1 MTSRLIIEQEPLKV
15 GQVRK
20 VTSNNGEKID
30 SITLLLNNN
39 VEILFVPR
47 NDGTLDFSVSDP
59 QFDTSNLDCSIDKEV
74 LRDLFMAI
82 MYLAARGQGKTYL
95 TALFCCVRCIL
106 FPGTKIVVSSGTL
119 KQANEVLLKIQDDFM
134 KQSSILRSE
143 IEKCN
148 IGQND
153 ASIYFKNGSWI
164 KTRTSSENSR
174 SARANCIVV
183 DEFRMVDETV
193 INTVLR
199 KFLTSPR
206 QPKYLQKPEYA
217 HMQERNKE
225 IYMSSAYFKS
235 SWAYRKAQ
243 SYTLNFFDDTKK
255 YFICGLPYQVSVRE
269 GLLSRSQ
276 LEDEM
281 SEADYNELVQQMEME
296 CLWFGD
302 TDGSLFKFDELTAR
316 RRLRK
321 AFPPLSFCNDKITIP
336 KLTSTGKRIL
346 SIDVALMQSTKK
358 KKNDAS
364 AIFIN
369 DLIQVN
375 DTAYQSNF
383 VYGETF
389 EGLKTDELGM
399 IVMKYFYEYQCTDL
413 VLDTNGIGL
422 GVYDF
427 ITKDQVCQENGK
439 RYQAMTCINDKDMA
453 ERCKVRDANK
463 VVWSVKANAN
473 FNNEICVLLRNGIQN
488 GKINFLISEQDADS
502 SLKETYKGYFKMSPT
517 EQAKLKMSYVQ
528 TTFAVYELIKLDHEV
543 KNGNIKVKEVEGM
556 RKDRYSSIAYSYWC
570 ACQLELKLKP
580 KTQDTQSLVSKLPI
594 RKAKYN

>member
-1 MTSRLIIEQEPLKV
+1 MPQLKTQTEIEKDKQ
-15 GQVRK
+15 Q
-20 VTSNNGEKID
+20 KIMET
-30 SITLLLNNN
+30 IAWKAGYYRAN
-39 VEILFVPR
+39 PHR
-47 NDGTLDFSVSDP
+47 YVS
-59 QFDTSNLDCSIDKEV
+59 EV
-74 LRDLFMAI
+74 LGLSLKWFQQILLWCMMHYNFV

-336 KLTSTGKRIL
+336 KLTATGKRIL

-580 KTQDTQSLVSKLPI
+580 KTQDTQSLVNKLPI
-594 RKAKYN
+594 RQSKRFSLYN

>member
-1 MTSRLIIEQEPLKV
+1 MPQLKTQTEIEKDKQQKIMETVAWRAGYYRNNPHRYVIDVLGLSLKWF
-15 GQVRK
+15 QQ
-20 VTSNNGEKID
+20 I
-30 SITLLLNNN
+30 LLWCMMHYN
-39 VEILFVPR
+39 FV
-47 NDGTLDFSVSDP
+47 
-59 QFDTSNLDCSIDKEV
+59 
-74 LRDLFMAI
+74 

-206 QPKYLQKPEYA
+206 QPKYLQKPEYT

-255 YFICGLPYQVSVRE
+255 YFICGLPYQVSIRE
-269 GLLSRSQ
+269 GLLSREQ
-276 LEDEM
+276 LQDEM

-321 AFPPLSFCNDKITIP
+321 ALPPLSFCNDKITIP
-336 KLTSTGKRIL
+336 KLTTTGKRIL

-427 ITKDQVCQENGK
+427 ITKDQISQENGK
-439 RYQAMTCINDKDMA
+439 RYKAMTCINDKDMA

-488 GKINFLISEQDADS
+488 GKINFLIPEQDADT
-502 SLKETYKGYFKMSPT
+502 SLKEIYKGYYKMSPT
-517 EQAKLKMSYVQ
+517 EQAKLKMSYIQ

-543 KNGNIKVKEVEGM
+543 KNGNIKVKEVDGM

-580 KTQDTQSLVSKLPI
+580 KTQNTQNLVDRLPI
-594 RKAKYN
+594 RQGKRFSMFN

>member
-1 MTSRLIIEQEPLKV
+1 MPQLKTQTEIEKDKQQKIMETVAWRAGYYRNNPHRYVIDVLGLSLKWF
-15 GQVRK
+15 QQ
-20 VTSNNGEKID
+20 I
-30 SITLLLNNN
+30 LLWCMMHYN
-39 VEILFVPR
+39 FV
-47 NDGTLDFSVSDP
+47 
-59 QFDTSNLDCSIDKEV
+59 
-74 LRDLFMAI
+74 

-206 QPKYLQKPEYA
+206 QPKYLRKPEYA
-217 HMQERNKE
+217 HLQERNKE

-235 SWAYRKAQ
+235 SWAYKKAQ
-243 SYTLNFFDDTKK
+243 SYTINFFDDTKR
-255 YFICGLPYQVSVRE
+255 YFICGLPYQVSIRE
-269 GLLSRSQ
+269 GLLSREQ
-276 LEDEM
+276 LQDEM

-321 AFPPLSFCNDKITIP
+321 ALPPLSFCNDKITIP
-336 KLTSTGKRIL
+336 KLTTTGKRIL

-427 ITKDQVCQENGK
+427 IIKDQISQENGK
-439 RYQAMTCINDKDMA
+439 RYKAMTCINDKDMA

-488 GKINFLISEQDADS
+488 GKINFLIPEQDADI
-502 SLKETYKGYFKMSPT
+502 SLKEIYKGYYKMSPT
-517 EQAKLKMSYVQ
+517 EQAKLKMSYIQ

-543 KNGNIKVKEVEGM
+543 KNGNIKVKEVDGM

-580 KTQDTQSLVSKLPI
+580 KQEDTQSLVNLLPI
-594 RKAKYN
+594 KQGYRNR

>member
-1 MTSRLIIEQEPLKV
+1 MPQLKTQTEIEKDKQ
-15 GQVRK
+15 Q
-20 VTSNNGEKID
+20 KIMET
-30 SITLLLNNN
+30 IAWKAGYYRAN
-39 VEILFVPR
+39 PHR
-47 NDGTLDFSVSDP
+47 YVS
-59 QFDTSNLDCSIDKEV
+59 EV
-74 LRDLFMAI
+74 LGLSLKWFQQILLWCMMHYNFV

-321 AFPPLSFCNDKITIP
+321 AFPPLNFCNDKITIP
-336 KLTSTGKRIL
+336 KLTATGKRIL

-427 ITKDQVCQENGK
+427 ITKDQICQENGK

-488 GKINFLISEQDADS
+488 GKVNFLIPEQDADS
-502 SLKETYKGYFKMSPT
+502 SLKETYKGYFKMNPT
-517 EQAKLKMSYVQ
+517 EQAKLKMSYIQ

-580 KTQDTQSLVSKLPI
+580 KTQDTQSLINKLPI
-594 RKAKYN
+594 RQGKRFSMFN

>member
-1 MTSRLIIEQEPLKV
+1 MPQVKTQTEIEKDKQQKIMETVAWRAGYYRSNPHRYVIDVLGLSLKWF
-15 GQVRK
+15 QQ
-20 VTSNNGEKID
+20 I
-30 SITLLLNNN
+30 LLWCMMHYN
-39 VEILFVPR
+39 FV
-47 NDGTLDFSVSDP
+47 
-59 QFDTSNLDCSIDKEV
+59 
-74 LRDLFMAI
+74 

-336 KLTSTGKRIL
+336 KLTATGKRIL

-364 AIFIN
+364 GIFIN

>member
-1 MTSRLIIEQEPLKV
+1 MPQLKTQTEIEKDKQQKIMETVAWRAGYYRNNPHRYVIDVLGLSLKWF
-15 GQVRK
+15 QQ
-20 VTSNNGEKID
+20 I
-30 SITLLLNNN
+30 LLWCMMHYN
-39 VEILFVPR
+39 FV
-47 NDGTLDFSVSDP
+47 
-59 QFDTSNLDCSIDKEV
+59 
-74 LRDLFMAI
+74 

-336 KLTSTGKRIL
+336 KLTTTGKRIL
-346 SIDVALMQSTKK
+346 SIDVALMKSTKK

-580 KTQDTQSLVSKLPI
+580 KTQDTQSLVSKLTI

>member
-1 MTSRLIIEQEPLKV
+1 MPQLKTQTEIEKDKQ
-15 GQVRK
+15 Q
-20 VTSNNGEKID
+20 KIME
-30 SITLLLNNN
+30 TVAWKAGYYRAN
-39 VEILFVPR
+39 PHR
-47 NDGTLDFSVSDP
+47 YVS
-59 QFDTSNLDCSIDKEV
+59 EV
-74 LRDLFMAI
+74 LGLSLKWFQQILLWCMMHYNFV

-206 QPKYLQKPEYA
+206 QPKYLQKPEYT

-255 YFICGLPYQVSVRE
+255 YFICGLPYQVSIRE
-269 GLLSRSQ
+269 GLLSREQ
-276 LEDEM
+276 LQDEM

-321 AFPPLSFCNDKITIP
+321 ALPPLSFCNDKITIP
-336 KLTSTGKRIL
+336 KLTTTGKRIL

-427 ITKDQVCQENGK
+427 ITKDQISQENGK
-439 RYQAMTCINDKDMA
+439 RYKAMTCINDKDMA

-488 GKINFLISEQDADS
+488 GKINFLIPEQDADT
-502 SLKETYKGYFKMSPT
+502 SLKEIYKGYYKMSPT
-517 EQAKLKMSYVQ
+517 EQAKLKMSYIQ

-543 KNGNIKVKEVEGM
+543 KNGNIKVKEVDGM

-580 KTQDTQSLVSKLPI
+580 KQEDTQSLVNLLPI
-594 RKAKYN
+594 KQGYRNR

>member
-1 MTSRLIIEQEPLKV
+1 MPQVKTQTEIEKDKQQKIMETVAWRAGYYRSNPHRYVIDVLGLSLKWF
-15 GQVRK
+15 QQ
-20 VTSNNGEKID
+20 I
-30 SITLLLNNN
+30 LLWCMMHYN
-39 VEILFVPR
+39 FV
-47 NDGTLDFSVSDP
+47 
-59 QFDTSNLDCSIDKEV
+59 
-74 LRDLFMAI
+74 

-199 KFLTSPR
+199 KFLTSLR
-206 QPKYLQKPEYA
+206 QPKYLRKPEYA
-217 HMQERNKE
+217 HLQERNKE

-235 SWAYRKAQ
+235 SWAYKKAQ

-255 YFICGLPYQVSVRE
+255 YFICGLPYQVSIRE

-336 KLTSTGKRIL
+336 KLTATGKRIL
-346 SIDVALMQSTKK
+346 SIDVALMKSTKK

-364 AIFIN
+364 AIYIN

-427 ITKDQVCQENGK
+427 ITKDQICQENGK
-439 RYQAMTCINDKDMA
+439 RYKAMTCINDKDMA

-488 GKINFLISEQDADS
+488 GKINFLIPEQDADS

-517 EQAKLKMSYVQ
+517 EQAKLKMSYIQ

-580 KTQDTQSLVSKLPI
+580 QTQNTQSLINKLPI
-594 RKAKYN
+594 RQPSHSSSFSKRF

>member
-1 MTSRLIIEQEPLKV
+1 MPQLKTQTEIEKDKQ
-15 GQVRK
+15 Q
-20 VTSNNGEKID
+20 KIM
-30 SITLLLNNN
+30 
-39 VEILFVPR
+39 EIVAWKAGYYRANPHR
-47 NDGTLDFSVSDP
+47 YVS
-59 QFDTSNLDCSIDKEV
+59 EV
-74 LRDLFMAI
+74 LGLSLKWFQQILLWCMMHYNFV

-206 QPKYLQKPEYA
+206 QPKYLRKPEYA
-217 HMQERNKE
+217 HLQERNKE

-235 SWAYRKAQ
+235 SWAYKKAQ
-243 SYTLNFFDDTKK
+243 SYTINFFDDTKR
-255 YFICGLPYQVSVRE
+255 YFICGLPYQVSIRE
-269 GLLSRSQ
+269 GLLSREQ
-276 LEDEM
+276 LQDEM

-321 AFPPLSFCNDKITIP
+321 ALPPLSFCNDKITIP
-336 KLTSTGKRIL
+336 KLTTTGKRIL

-427 ITKDQVCQENGK
+427 ITKDQISQENGK
-439 RYQAMTCINDKDMA
+439 RYKAMTCINDKDMA

-488 GKINFLISEQDADS
+488 GKINFLIPEQDADT
-502 SLKETYKGYFKMSPT
+502 SLKEIYKGYYKMSPT
-517 EQAKLKMSYVQ
+517 EQAKLKMSYIQ

-543 KNGNIKVKEVEGM
+543 KNGNIKVKEVDGM

-580 KTQDTQSLVSKLPI
+580 KNNDTQNLVNLLPI
-594 RKAKYN
+594 KQGYRNR

>member
-1 MTSRLIIEQEPLKV
+1 MPQLKTQTEIEKDKQQKIMETVAWRAGYYRNNPHRYVIDVLGLSLKWF
-15 GQVRK
+15 QQ
-20 VTSNNGEKID
+20 I
-30 SITLLLNNN
+30 LLWCMMHYN
-39 VEILFVPR
+39 FV
-47 NDGTLDFSVSDP
+47 
-59 QFDTSNLDCSIDKEV
+59 
-74 LRDLFMAI
+74 

-235 SWAYRKAQ
+235 SWAYKKAQ

-336 KLTSTGKRIL
+336 KLTATGKRIL

-502 SLKETYKGYFKMSPT
+502 SLKETYKGYFKMFPT

-580 KTQDTQSLVSKLPI
+580 KTQDTQSLVSKLTI

>member
-1 MTSRLIIEQEPLKV
+1 MHQLKTQTEIEKDKQQKIMETVAWRAGYYRNNPHRYVIDVLGLSLKWF
-15 GQVRK
+15 QQ
-20 VTSNNGEKID
+20 I
-30 SITLLLNNN
+30 LLWCMMHYN
-39 VEILFVPR
+39 FV
-47 NDGTLDFSVSDP
+47 
-59 QFDTSNLDCSIDKEV
+59 
-74 LRDLFMAI
+74 

>member
-1 MTSRLIIEQEPLKV
+1 MPQLKTQTEIEKDKQQKIMETVAWRAGYYRNNPHRYVIDVLGLSLKWF
-15 GQVRK
+15 QQ
-20 VTSNNGEKID
+20 I
-30 SITLLLNNN
+30 LLWCMMHYN
-39 VEILFVPR
+39 FV
-47 NDGTLDFSVSDP
+47 
-59 QFDTSNLDCSIDKEV
+59 
-74 LRDLFMAI
+74 

-143 IEKCN
+143 IGKCN

-336 KLTSTGKRIL
+336 KLTATGKRIL

-427 ITKDQVCQENGK
+427 ITKDQICQENGK

-453 ERCKVRDANK
+453 ERCKVREANK

-488 GKINFLISEQDADS
+488 GKINFLIPEQDADS

-517 EQAKLKMSYVQ
+517 EQAKLKMSYIQ
-528 TTFAVYELIKLDHEV
+528 TTFAVYELVKLDHEV

-580 KTQDTQSLVSKLPI
+580 KTQDTQSLVSKLTI

>member
-1 MTSRLIIEQEPLKV
+1 MPQLKTQTEIEKDKQ
-15 GQVRK
+15 Q
-20 VTSNNGEKID
+20 KIMET
-30 SITLLLNNN
+30 IAWKAGYYRAN
-39 VEILFVPR
+39 PHR
-47 NDGTLDFSVSDP
+47 YVS
-59 QFDTSNLDCSIDKEV
+59 EV
-74 LRDLFMAI
+74 LGLSLKWFQQILLWCMMHYNFV

-321 AFPPLSFCNDKITIP
+321 AFPLLSFCNDKITIP
-336 KLTSTGKRIL
+336 KLTATGKRIL

-427 ITKDQVCQENGK
+427 ITKDQICQENGK

-488 GKINFLISEQDADS
+488 GKINFLIPEQDADS

-517 EQAKLKMSYVQ
+517 EQAKLKMSYIQ

-580 KTQDTQSLVSKLPI
+580 KTQDTQSLVSKLTI

>member
-1 MTSRLIIEQEPLKV
+1 MPQLKTQTEIEKDKQQKIMETVAWRAGYYRNNPHRYVIDVLGLSLKWF
-15 GQVRK
+15 QQ
-20 VTSNNGEKID
+20 I
-30 SITLLLNNN
+30 LLWCMMHYN
-39 VEILFVPR
+39 FV
-47 NDGTLDFSVSDP
+47 
-59 QFDTSNLDCSIDKEV
+59 
-74 LRDLFMAI
+74 

-336 KLTSTGKRIL
+336 KLTATGKRIL

-427 ITKDQVCQENGK
+427 ITKDQICQENGK

-488 GKINFLISEQDADS
+488 GKINFLIPEQDADS

-517 EQAKLKMSYVQ
+517 EQAKLKMSYIQ

-580 KTQDTQSLVSKLPI
+580 KTQNTQSLINKLPI
-594 RKAKYN
+594 RQGKRFSMFN

>member
-1 MTSRLIIEQEPLKV
+1 MPQLKTQTEIEKDKQ
-15 GQVRK
+15 Q
-20 VTSNNGEKID
+20 KIMETIAWK
-30 SITLLLNNN
+30 SGYYRAN
-39 VEILFVPR
+39 PHR
-47 NDGTLDFSVSDP
+47 YVS
-59 QFDTSNLDCSIDKEV
+59 EV
-74 LRDLFMAI
+74 LGLSLKWFQQILLWCMMHYNFV

-427 ITKDQVCQENGK
+427 ITKDQICQENGK

-488 GKINFLISEQDADS
+488 GKINFLIPEQDADS

-517 EQAKLKMSYVQ
+517 EQAKLKMSYIQ
-528 TTFAVYELIKLDHEV
+528 TTFAVYELVKLDHEV

-580 KTQDTQSLVSKLPI
+580 KTQSTQSLINKLPI
-594 RKAKYN
+594 RQPSHSSSFSKRF

>member
-1 MTSRLIIEQEPLKV
+1 MPQLKTQTEIEKDKQ
-15 GQVRK
+15 Q
-20 VTSNNGEKID
+20 KIMET
-30 SITLLLNNN
+30 IAWKAGYYRAN
-39 VEILFVPR
+39 PHR
-47 NDGTLDFSVSDP
+47 YVS
-59 QFDTSNLDCSIDKEV
+59 EV
-74 LRDLFMAI
+74 LGLSLKWFQQILLWCMMHYNFV

-427 ITKDQVCQENGK
+427 ITKDQICQENGK

-488 GKINFLISEQDADS
+488 GKINFLIPEQDADS

-517 EQAKLKMSYVQ
+517 EQAKLKMSYIQ
-528 TTFAVYELIKLDHEV
+528 TTFAVYELVKLDHEV

-580 KTQDTQSLVSKLPI
+580 KTQSTQSLINKLPI
-594 RKAKYN
+594 RQPSHSSSFSKQF

>member
-1 MTSRLIIEQEPLKV
+1 MPQLKTQTEIEKDKQ
-15 GQVRK
+15 Q
-20 VTSNNGEKID
+20 KIMET
-30 SITLLLNNN
+30 IAWKAGYYRAN
-39 VEILFVPR
+39 PHR
-47 NDGTLDFSVSDP
+47 YVS
-59 QFDTSNLDCSIDKEV
+59 EV
-74 LRDLFMAI
+74 LGLSLKWFQQILLWCMMHYNFV

-427 ITKDQVCQENGK
+427 ITKDQICQENGK

-488 GKINFLISEQDADS
+488 GKINFLIPEQDADS

-517 EQAKLKMSYVQ
+517 EQAKLKMSYIQ

-543 KNGNIKVKEVEGM
+543 KNGNIRVKEVEGM

-580 KTQDTQSLVSKLPI
+580 KTQNTQSLVSKLPI
-594 RKAKYN
+594 RQSKRFSLYN

>member
-1 MTSRLIIEQEPLKV
+1 MPQLKTQTEIEKDKQ
-15 GQVRK
+15 Q
-20 VTSNNGEKID
+20 KIMET
-30 SITLLLNNN
+30 IAWKAGYYRAN
-39 VEILFVPR
+39 PHR
-47 NDGTLDFSVSDP
+47 YVS
-59 QFDTSNLDCSIDKEV
+59 EV
-74 LRDLFMAI
+74 LGLSLKWFQQILLWCMMHYNFV

-206 QPKYLQKPEYA
+206 QPKYLQKPEYT

-255 YFICGLPYQVSVRE
+255 YFICGLPYQVSIRE
-269 GLLSRSQ
+269 GLLSREQ
-276 LEDEM
+276 LQDEM

-321 AFPPLSFCNDKITIP
+321 ALPPLSFCNDKITIP
-336 KLTSTGKRIL
+336 KLTTTGKRIL

-427 ITKDQVCQENGK
+427 ITKDQISQENGK
-439 RYQAMTCINDKDMA
+439 RYKAMTCINDKDMA

-488 GKINFLISEQDADS
+488 GKINFLIPEQDADT
-502 SLKETYKGYFKMSPT
+502 SLKEIYKGYYKMSPT
-517 EQAKLKMSYVQ
+517 EQAKLKMSYIQ

-580 KTQDTQSLVSKLPI
+580 KQEDTQSLVNLLPI
-594 RKAKYN
+594 KQGYRNR

>member
-1 MTSRLIIEQEPLKV
+1 MPQLKTQTEIEKDKQQKIMETVAWRAGYYRNNPHRYVIDVLGLSLKWF
-15 GQVRK
+15 QQ
-20 VTSNNGEKID
+20 I
-30 SITLLLNNN
+30 LLWCMMHYN
-39 VEILFVPR
+39 FV
-47 NDGTLDFSVSDP
+47 
-59 QFDTSNLDCSIDKEV
+59 
-74 LRDLFMAI
+74 

-235 SWAYRKAQ
+235 SWAYKKAQ

-336 KLTSTGKRIL
+336 KLTATGKRIL
-346 SIDVALMQSTKK
+346 SIDVALMKSTKK

-364 AIFIN
+364 AIYIN

-427 ITKDQVCQENGK
+427 ITKDQICQENGK

-488 GKINFLISEQDADS
+488 GKINFLIPEQDADS

-517 EQAKLKMSYVQ
+517 EQAKLKMSYIQ

-580 KTQDTQSLVSKLPI
+580 KTQSTQSLINKLPI
-594 RKAKYN
+594 RQPSHSSSFSKRF

>member
-1 MTSRLIIEQEPLKV
+1 MPQLKTQTEIEKDKQ
-15 GQVRK
+15 Q
-20 VTSNNGEKID
+20 KIMET
-30 SITLLLNNN
+30 IAWKAGYYRAN
-39 VEILFVPR
+39 PHR
-47 NDGTLDFSVSDP
+47 YVS
-59 QFDTSNLDCSIDKEV
+59 EV
-74 LRDLFMAI
+74 LGLSLKWFQQILLWCMMHYNFV

-153 ASIYFKNGSWI
+153 ASIYFKNSSWI

-321 AFPPLSFCNDKITIP
+321 AFPPLSFCNDKISIP
-336 KLTSTGKRIL
+336 KLTATGKRIL

-427 ITKDQVCQENGK
+427 ITKDQICQENGK

-488 GKINFLISEQDADS
+488 GKINFLIPEQDADS

-517 EQAKLKMSYVQ
+517 EQAKLKMSYIQ

-580 KTQDTQSLVSKLPI
+580 KTQSTQSLVSKLPI
-594 RKAKYN
+594 RQSKRFSLYN

>member
-1 MTSRLIIEQEPLKV
+1 MPQLKTQTEIEKDKQ
-15 GQVRK
+15 Q
-20 VTSNNGEKID
+20 KIMET
-30 SITLLLNNN
+30 IAWKAGYYRAN
-39 VEILFVPR
+39 PHR
-47 NDGTLDFSVSDP
+47 YVS
-59 QFDTSNLDCSIDKEV
+59 EV
-74 LRDLFMAI
+74 LGLSLKWFQQILLWCMMHYNFV

-174 SARANCIVV
+174 STRANCIVV

-336 KLTSTGKRIL
+336 KLTATGKRIL
-346 SIDVALMQSTKK
+346 SIDVALMKSTKK

-580 KTQDTQSLVSKLPI
+580 KTQSTQSLINKLPI
-594 RKAKYN
+594 RQPSHSSSFSKRF

>member
-1 MTSRLIIEQEPLKV
+1 MPQLKTQTEIEKDKQ
-15 GQVRK
+15 Q
-20 VTSNNGEKID
+20 KIME
-30 SITLLLNNN
+30 TVAWKAGYYRAN
-39 VEILFVPR
+39 PHR
-47 NDGTLDFSVSDP
+47 YVS
-59 QFDTSNLDCSIDKEV
+59 EV
-74 LRDLFMAI
+74 LGLSLKWFQQILLWCMMHYNFV

-427 ITKDQVCQENGK
+427 ITKDQICQENGK

-453 ERCKVRDANK
+453 ERCKVSDANK

-488 GKINFLISEQDADS
+488 GKINFLIPEQDADS

-517 EQAKLKMSYVQ
+517 EQAKLKMSYIQ

-543 KNGNIKVKEVEGM
+543 KNGNIRVKEVEGM

-580 KTQDTQSLVSKLPI
+580 KTQSTQSLVSKLPI
-594 RKAKYN
+594 RQSKRFSLYN

>member
-1 MTSRLIIEQEPLKV
+1 MPQLKTQTEIEKDKQ
-15 GQVRK
+15 Q
-20 VTSNNGEKID
+20 KIMET
-30 SITLLLNNN
+30 IAWKAGYYRAN
-39 VEILFVPR
+39 PHR
-47 NDGTLDFSVSDP
+47 YVS
-59 QFDTSNLDCSIDKEV
+59 EV
-74 LRDLFMAI
+74 LGLSLKWFQQILLWCMMHYNFV

-225 IYMSSAYFKS
+225 IYMSSAYFQS

-336 KLTSTGKRIL
+336 KLTATGKRIL

-427 ITKDQVCQENGK
+427 ITKDQICQENGN
-439 RYQAMTCINDKDMA
+439 RYRAMTCINDKDMA

-488 GKINFLISEQDADS
+488 GKINFLIPEQDADS

-517 EQAKLKMSYVQ
+517 EQAKLKMSYIQ

-580 KTQDTQSLVSKLPI
+580 KTQNTQSLINRLPI
-594 RKAKYN
+594 RQPSHNSSFRRKSI

>member
-1 MTSRLIIEQEPLKV
+1 MPQVKTQTEIEKDKQQKIMETVAWRAGYYRSNPHRYVIDVLGLSLKWF
-15 GQVRK
+15 QQ
-20 VTSNNGEKID
+20 I
-30 SITLLLNNN
+30 LLWCMMHYN
-39 VEILFVPR
+39 FV
-47 NDGTLDFSVSDP
+47 
-59 QFDTSNLDCSIDKEV
+59 
-74 LRDLFMAI
+74 

-106 FPGTKIVVSSGTL
+106 FPGTKIVVSSRTL

-206 QPKYLQKPEYA
+206 QPKYLRKPEYA
-217 HMQERNKE
+217 HLQERNKE

-235 SWAYRKAQ
+235 SWAYKKAQ

-255 YFICGLPYQVSVRE
+255 YFICGLPYQVSIRE

-336 KLTSTGKRIL
+336 KLTATGKRIL
-346 SIDVALMQSTKK
+346 SIDVALMKSTKK

-364 AIFIN
+364 AIYIN

-427 ITKDQVCQENGK
+427 ITKDQICQENGK
-439 RYQAMTCINDKDMA
+439 RYKAMTCINDKDMA

-517 EQAKLKMSYVQ
+517 EQAKLKMSYIQ

-580 KTQDTQSLVSKLPI
+580 QIQNTQSLINKLPI
-594 RKAKYN
+594 RQPSHSSSFSKRF

>member
-1 MTSRLIIEQEPLKV
+1 MPQVKTQTEIEKDKQQKIMETVAWRAGYYRSNPHRYVIDVLGLSLKWF
-15 GQVRK
+15 QQ
-20 VTSNNGEKID
+20 I
-30 SITLLLNNN
+30 LLWCMMHYN
-39 VEILFVPR
+39 FV
-47 NDGTLDFSVSDP
+47 
-59 QFDTSNLDCSIDKEV
+59 
-74 LRDLFMAI
+74 

-206 QPKYLQKPEYA
+206 QPKYLRKSEYA
-217 HMQERNKE
+217 HLQERNKE

-235 SWAYRKAQ
+235 SWAYKKAQ

-255 YFICGLPYQVSVRE
+255 YFICGLPYQVSIRE

-336 KLTSTGKRIL
+336 KLTATGKRIL
-346 SIDVALMQSTKK
+346 SIDVALMKSTKK

-364 AIFIN
+364 AIYIN

-427 ITKDQVCQENGK
+427 ITKDQICQENGK
-439 RYQAMTCINDKDMA
+439 RYKAMTCINDKDMA

-488 GKINFLISEQDADS
+488 GKINFLIPEQDADS

-517 EQAKLKMSYVQ
+517 EQAKLKMSYIQ

-580 KTQDTQSLVSKLPI
+580 QTQNTQSLINKLPI
-594 RKAKYN
+594 RQPSHSSSFSKRF

>member
-1 MTSRLIIEQEPLKV
+1 MPQLKTQTEIEKDKQ
-15 GQVRK
+15 Q
-20 VTSNNGEKID
+20 KIMET
-30 SITLLLNNN
+30 IAWKAGYYRAN
-39 VEILFVPR
+39 PHR
-47 NDGTLDFSVSDP
+47 YVS
-59 QFDTSNLDCSIDKEV
+59 EV
-74 LRDLFMAI
+74 LGLSLKWFQQILLWCMMHYNFV

-336 KLTSTGKRIL
+336 KLTTTGKRIL
-346 SIDVALMQSTKK
+346 SVDVALMQSTKK

-517 EQAKLKMSYVQ
+517 EQAKLKMPYVQ

-580 KTQDTQSLVSKLPI
+580 KTQDTQSLVSKLTI

>member
-1 MTSRLIIEQEPLKV
+1 MPQLKTQTEIEKDKQQKIMETVAWRAGYYRNNPHRYVIDVLGLSLKWF
-15 GQVRK
+15 QQ
-20 VTSNNGEKID
+20 I
-30 SITLLLNNN
+30 LLWCMMHYN
-39 VEILFVPR
+39 FV
-47 NDGTLDFSVSDP
+47 
-59 QFDTSNLDCSIDKEV
+59 
-74 LRDLFMAI
+74 

-336 KLTSTGKRIL
+336 KLTTTGKRIL
-346 SIDVALMQSTKK
+346 SIDVALMKSTKK

-427 ITKDQVCQENGK
+427 ITKDQICQENGK

-488 GKINFLISEQDADS
+488 GKINFLIPEQDADS

-517 EQAKLKMSYVQ
+517 EQAKLKMSYIQ
-528 TTFAVYELIKLDHEV
+528 TTFAVYELVKLDHEV

-580 KTQDTQSLVSKLPI
+580 KTQNTQSLINRLPI
-594 RKAKYN
+594 RQPSHNSSFRRKSI

>member
-1 MTSRLIIEQEPLKV
+1 MPQVKTQTEIEKDKQQKIMETVAWRAGYYRSNPHRYVIDVLGLSLKWF
-15 GQVRK
+15 QQ
-20 VTSNNGEKID
+20 I
-30 SITLLLNNN
+30 LLWCMMHYN
-39 VEILFVPR
+39 FV
-47 NDGTLDFSVSDP
+47 
-59 QFDTSNLDCSIDKEV
+59 
-74 LRDLFMAI
+74 

-302 TDGSLFKFDELTAR
+302 TDGSLFKFDELTVR

-336 KLTSTGKRIL
+336 KLTATGKRIL

-427 ITKDQVCQENGK
+427 ITKDQICQENGK
-439 RYQAMTCINDKDMA
+439 RYKAMTCINDKDMA

-488 GKINFLISEQDADS
+488 GKINFLIPEQDADS

-517 EQAKLKMSYVQ
+517 EQAKLKMSYIQ

-580 KTQDTQSLVSKLPI
+580 KTQSTQSLINKLPI
-594 RKAKYN
+594 RQPSHSSSFSKRF

>member
-1 MTSRLIIEQEPLKV
+1 MPQLKTQTEIEKDKQ
-15 GQVRK
+15 Q
-20 VTSNNGEKID
+20 KIMET
-30 SITLLLNNN
+30 IAWKAGYYRAN
-39 VEILFVPR
+39 PHR
-47 NDGTLDFSVSDP
+47 YVS
-59 QFDTSNLDCSIDKEV
+59 EV
-74 LRDLFMAI
+74 LGLSLKWFQQILLWCMMHYNFV

-235 SWAYRKAQ
+235 SWAYKKAQ

-336 KLTSTGKRIL
+336 KLTATGKRIL

-427 ITKDQVCQENGK
+427 ITKDQICQENGK

-488 GKINFLISEQDADS
+488 GKINFLIPEQDADS

-517 EQAKLKMSYVQ
+517 EQAKLKMSYIQ

-580 KTQDTQSLVSKLPI
+580 KTQDTQSLVNKLPI
-594 RKAKYN
+594 RQSKRFSLYN

>member
-1 MTSRLIIEQEPLKV
+1 MPQLKTQKDIEKDKQ
-15 GQVRK
+15 Q
-20 VTSNNGEKID
+20 KIME
-30 SITLLLNNN
+30 TVAWKAGYYRAN
-39 VEILFVPR
+39 PHR
-47 NDGTLDFSVSDP
+47 YVS
-59 QFDTSNLDCSIDKEV
+59 EV
-74 LRDLFMAI
+74 LGISLKWFQQILLWCMMHYNFV

-153 ASIYFKNGSWI
+153 ASIYFKNSSWI

-217 HMQERNKE
+217 HLQERNKE

-235 SWAYRKAQ
+235 SWAYKKAQ

-316 RRLRK
+316 RKLRK
-321 AFPPLSFCNDKITIP
+321 AFPPLKFCNDKITIP
-336 KLTSTGKRIL
+336 KLTATGKRIL

-369 DLIQVN
+369 DLIQTN
-375 DTAYQSNF
+375 DTSYQSNF

-427 ITKDQVCQENGK
+427 ITKDQICQENGK

-453 ERCKVRDANK
+453 ERCKIHDANK

-488 GKINFLISEQDADS
+488 GKINFLIPEQDADE

-517 EQAKLKMSYVQ
+517 EQANLKMPYVQ

-543 KNGNIKVKEVEGM
+543 KNGNIKVKEVDGM

-580 KTQDTQSLVSKLPI
+580 KTQNTQSLVNRLPI
-594 RKAKYN
+594 RQGKRFSMFN

>member
-1 MTSRLIIEQEPLKV
+1 MPQLKTQTEIEKDKQ
-15 GQVRK
+15 Q
-20 VTSNNGEKID
+20 KIMET
-30 SITLLLNNN
+30 IAWKAGYYRAN
-39 VEILFVPR
+39 PHR
-47 NDGTLDFSVSDP
+47 YVS
-59 QFDTSNLDCSIDKEV
+59 EV
-74 LRDLFMAI
+74 LGLSLKWFQQILLWCMMHYNFV

-336 KLTSTGKRIL
+336 KLTATSKRIL

-427 ITKDQVCQENGK
+427 ITKDQICQENGK

-488 GKINFLISEQDADS
+488 GKINFLIPEQDADS

-517 EQAKLKMSYVQ
+517 EQAKLKMSYIQ
-528 TTFAVYELIKLDHEV
+528 TTFAVYELVKLDHEV

-580 KTQDTQSLVSKLPI
+580 KTQDTQSLVNKLPI
-594 RKAKYN
+594 RQSKRFSLYN